1 MGPSWYLILAV
12 AAGVTLYA
20 LYTVYNLSNLLGD
33 YLRS

>member
-1 MGPSWYLILAV
+1 MDLSWALLLVVTILVMGY
-12 AAGVTLYA
+12 G